1 MIDVF
6 APYRMFNQTLRT
18 GMMVWDVQVVMTLR
32 MMGLA
37 GAWSMPPGEAVR
49 MVTEKPPA
57 FAQAFAAWQKAMV
70 SGRGIEAAG
79 NAFSAPLS
87 RKARG
92 NRRRLTRVKTRT
104 LGSK

>member
-6 APYRMFNQTLRT
+6 APYRLFNQNLRT
-18 GMMVWDVQVVMTLR
+18 GMIIWDVQAVMGLR
-32 MMGLA
+32 LMGLA
-37 GAWSMPPGEAVR
+37 GGWTMPPGEAVR

-57 FAQAFAAWQKAMV
+57 FAQAWAAWQTAMMA
-70 SGRGIEAAG
+70 GRGLEAAG

-92 NRRRLTRVKTRT
+92 NRRRLTRVRTRM
-104 LGSK
+104 

>member
-1 MIDVF
+1 MIDVY
-6 APYRMFNQTLRT
+6 APYRLFNQNLRA
-18 GMMVWDVQVVMTLR
+18 GMMIWDVQTVMALR
-32 MMGLA
+32 LMGLA
-37 GAWSMPPGEAVR
+37 GAWTMPPGEAVR

-57 FAQAFAAWQKAMV
+57 FAKAWTAWQTAML

-79 NAFSAPLS
+79 NAFNAPLS

-104 LGSK
+104 GRT